1 MKTISITLTPAQ
13 DKAFHFAAA
22 DPKEWISM
30 ATGHR
35 IGTIIDKLYNL
46 EVEYSVINPN
56 VPTVPTD
63 KIQAALSWIA
73 RNPQAGPLYPDD
85 QFNPDAP
92 FPS

>member
-1 MKTISITLTPAQ
+1 MKTITLTLTPAQ
-13 DKAFHFAAA
+13 DKAFKFVAA

-35 IGTIIDKLYNL
+35 IGTIIDRLYNL

-56 VPTVPTD
+56 VESIPTD
-63 KIQAALSWIA
+63 KIQAALAWIA
-73 RNPQAGPLYPDD
+73 RNPLPGPMHPNE